1 MWGKVKRISQYYQQ
15 NTVWQSNG
23 VYQQKINNNQSL
35 GKKGKQAEIGGNR
48 VTVLATKCSVATRC
62 SVANKHSV
70 ATRCSVTTKYG
81 VATKCNMAT
90 KCNVTTKEPQ

>member
-35 GKKGKQAEIGGNR
+35 GKKG
-48 VTVLATKCSVATRC
+48 
-62 SVANKHSV
+62 
-70 ATRCSVTTKYG
+70 
-81 VATKCNMAT
+81 
-90 KCNVTTKEPQ
+90 